1 MTDAQVIEIVVEAF
15 QVAAKIAGPPL
26 MAALFVGVVV
36 SLLQT
41 ITQIQEMTL
50 TFVPKLVAMGL
61 IVIFSGQWMIRILT
75 TWVISLWS
83 IIPTISG

>member
-26 MAALFVGVVV
+26 MAALFVGVTV

>member
-1 MTDAQVIEIVVEAF
+1 MTDAQVIEIVSEAF
-15 QVAAKIAGPPL
+15 RVAATIAGPIL
-26 MAALFVGVVV
+26 MAALFVGVSV

-61 IVIFSGQWMIRILT
+61 IVLFSGQWMIRT
-75 TWVISLWS
+75 MTNWVIGLWS
-83 IIPTISG
+83 LIPMM

>member
-1 MTDAQVIEIVVEAF
+1 MTDAQVIEIISGAF
-15 QVAAKIAGPPL
+15 EVASKVAGPIL
-26 MAALFVGVVV
+26 MTALLVGVVV

-61 IVIFSGQWMIRILT
+61 VVLFSGRWMIRI
-75 TWVISLWS
+75 
-83 IIPTISG
+83 

>member
-1 MTDAQVIEIVVEAF
+1 MTDAQVIEIISGAF
-15 QVAAKIAGPPL
+15 AVASKVAGPIL
-26 MAALFVGVVV
+26 LTALFVGVTV

-61 IVIFSGQWMIRILT
+61 VVLVSGRWMIRT
-75 TWVISLWS
+75 VVTWVEGLWS
-83 IIPTISG
+83 LIPSI

>member
-1 MTDAQVIEIVVEAF
+1 MTDAQVIEIISGAF
-15 QVAAKIAGPPL
+15 EVASKVAGPIL
-26 MAALFVGVVV
+26 MTALFVGVTV

-61 IVIFSGQWMIRILT
+61 VVLLSGRWMIRTIV
-75 TWVISLWS
+75 TWVEGLWS
-83 IIPTISG
+83 LIPSI

>member
-1 MTDAQVIEIVVEAF
+1 VTDAQVIEIVSEAF
-15 QVAAKIAGPPL
+15 QVAATIAGPIL
-26 MAALFVGVVV
+26 MAALFVGVSV

-61 IVIFSGQWMIRILT
+61 IILFSGQWMIRT
-75 TWVISLWS
+75 MTNWVIGLWS
-83 IIPTISG
+83 LIPTI

>member
-1 MTDAQVIEIVVEAF
+1 MSDAQVIEIVSEAF
-15 QVAAKIAGPPL
+15 QVAAMIAGPIL
-26 MAALFVGVVV
+26 MSALFVGVSV

-61 IVIFSGQWMIRILT
+61 IVLFSGQWMIRTLT
-75 TWVISLWS
+75 NWVIGLWS
-83 IIPTISG
+83 LIPTI

>member
-1 MTDAQVIEIVVEAF
+1 MTDAQVIEIVSEAF
-15 QVAAKIAGPPL
+15 QVAATIAGPIL
-26 MAALFVGVVV
+26 MAALFVGVSV

-61 IVIFSGQWMIRILT
+61 IVLFSGQWMIRTLT
-75 TWVISLWS
+75 NWVIGLWS
-83 IIPTISG
+83 LIPSM

>member
-1 MTDAQVIEIVVEAF
+1 MTDAQVIEIISGAF
-15 QVAAKIAGPPL
+15 EVAAKVGGPIL
-26 MAALFVGVVV
+26 MTALFVGVTV

-61 IVIFSGQWMIRILT
+61 VVLVSGRWMIRT
-75 TWVISLWS
+75 VVTWVEGLWS
-83 IIPTISG
+83 LIPSI

>member
-1 MTDAQVIEIVVEAF
+1 MTDAQVIEIVSEAF
-15 QVAAKIAGPPL
+15 QVAATIAGPIL
-26 MAALFVGVVV
+26 MAALFVGVSV

-61 IVIFSGQWMIRILT
+61 IVLFSGQWMIRTLT
-75 TWVISLWS
+75 NWVIGLWS
-83 IIPTISG
+83 LIPSI